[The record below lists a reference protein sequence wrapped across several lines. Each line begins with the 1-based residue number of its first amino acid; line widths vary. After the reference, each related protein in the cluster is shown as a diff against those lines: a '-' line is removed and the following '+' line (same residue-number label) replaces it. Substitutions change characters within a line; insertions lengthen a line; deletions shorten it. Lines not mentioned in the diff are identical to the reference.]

1 MEGLSINYI
10 DSTNNDVVVTYTP
23 SSLVRSYSYKII
35 KNNEYG
41 NPININSNTPVDI
54 TLTETGVYK
63 IEITN
68 IINGVSN
75 VLTSGEYKIDK
86 EAPIINIKEKT
97 FKISENEEIDLS
109 NNITASDIVDGDLTN
124 NIKSNINELDFSIE
138 GIKKIEYSVS
148 DNAGNI
154 ASPSP

>member
-10 DSTNNDVVVTYTP
+10 DSTNEEVVVTYTP
-23 SSLVRSYSYKII
+23 SELVSNYSYVIV

-41 NPININSNTPVDI
+41 NVNYINTNEPISI
-54 TLTETGVYK
+54 TLTETGTYK

-68 IINGVSN
+68 INRNGVSD

-97 FKISENEEIDLS
+97 HKIMS
-109 NNITASDIVDGDLTN
+109 N
-124 NIKSNINELDFSIE
+124 
-138 GIKKIEYSVS
+138 
-148 DNAGNI
+148 
-154 ASPSP
+154 